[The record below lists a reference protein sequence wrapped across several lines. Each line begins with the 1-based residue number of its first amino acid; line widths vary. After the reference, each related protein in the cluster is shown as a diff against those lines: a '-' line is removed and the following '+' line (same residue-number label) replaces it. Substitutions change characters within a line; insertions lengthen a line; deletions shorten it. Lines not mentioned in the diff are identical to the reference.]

1 MPHRIVPDAGAPA
14 TSTSGVTTEAPASR
28 SLRHDISLSAVL
40 AGCVAV
46 LIGYSSSAA
55 IIFQAAAAAGADQ
68 AQIGSWMWALGIGMG
83 LTSLGLSWRHRTP
96 LLTAWTTPG
105 AALLITQL
113 PGVPFE
119 QALGAFV
126 VSSLLLMLVGVSDVM
141 TRLMNA
147 VPASLAAAM
156 LAGILL
162 PFGLDVFKAVEIEPV
177 LPLALLACWI
187 ATRRWLPSLAIPVVL
202 VAGIVLTLAL
212 GQLDTSS
219 IELALTT
226 PQWTTPQFSL
236 KVCIGVGVPLFLV
249 TMATQNLPGI
259 AIIRS
264 AGFQPPV
271 AAALRWTGLASLLM
285 APFGGHGINL
295 AAISAAPCVG
305 EESHRDPQ
313 RRYIAGISA
322 GIAYLVLG
330 LLGATVTALFTALPQ
345 ALVMS
350 FAGLALMGTLG
361 NGLRSAFHSD
371 TDLDAPLVTFLIT
384 ASSITLLGIGSAF
397 WGLVAGLLI
406 HLVRNHR

>member
-1 MPHRIVPDAGAPA
+1 MPDNRPSVIKSHTSEPYAAGQTGAGQ
-14 TSTSGVTTEAPASR
+14 T
-28 SLRHDISLSAVL
+28 LRHDFSLSAVL

-83 LTSLGLSWRHRTP
+83 LTSLGLSWCHRTP
-96 LLTAWTTPG
+96 LLTAWSTPG

-126 VSSLLLMLVGVSDVM
+126 VCSLLLMIVGVSDLM

-162 PFGLDVFKAVEIEPV
+162 PFGLDIFLAMEAEPL
-177 LPLALLACWI
+177 LPLTLLACWI
-187 ATRRWLPSLAIPVVL
+187 AARRWLPSLAIPLVL
-202 VAGIVLTLAL
+202 IAGLAL
-212 GQLDTSS
+212 SLVSGQLDTSH

-226 PQWTTPQFSL
+226 PQWTTPEFSL
-236 KVCIGVGVPLFLV
+236 NVCLGVGVPLFLV
-249 TMATQNLPGI
+249 TMATQNLPGV
-259 AIIRS
+259 AIIRT

-271 AAALRWTGLASLLM
+271 GSALRWTGIASLLM

-305 EESHRDPQ
+305 EESHPDLR
-313 RRYIAGISA
+313 RRYIAGMSA
-322 GIAYLVLG
+322 GVVYLVLG
-330 LLGATVTALFTALPQ
+330 LLGSTVTALFTALPDT
-345 ALVMS
+345 LVMS

-361 NGLRSAFHSD
+361 GGLRSAFQGD

-397 WGLVAGLLI
+397 WGLIAGLVVHLI
-406 HLVRNHR
+406 RKSRP